1 MAILCPNAS
10 DDCLAAA
17 SAGGPCVCLRADLAD
32 SGCTGVVAAPA
43 EMVVPAAAPRYA
55 VWLVKKRSAWRQNGP
70 KWPENATTSGGR
82 FAPNQQL
89 PGPLT
94 HVSRAPM
101 MSTDGTSRG
110 FMVLS
115 PRVSGVGPFLQ
126 NIAENSNFATSARGL
141 PLPLRSAPTRS
152 AADLAN

>member
-1 MAILCPNAS
+1 MIPFLDWIELDSSWQLESNPTRMGKHDGFGAHV
-10 DDCLAAA
+10 
-17 SAGGPCVCLRADLAD
+17 CVCGLIWPIPGALKSWRPRRRWWYQPQRPAMP
-32 SGCTGVVAAPA
+32 SGWSKNGQRGA
-43 EMVVPAAAPRYA
+43 
-55 VWLVKKRSAWRQNGP
+55 KNGP
-70 KWPENATTSGGR
+70 KWPKNVTTSGGR

-126 NIAENSNFATSARGL
+126 NIAENSNFATSAGI
-141 PLPLRSAPTRS
+141 TC
-152 AADLAN
+152 